1 MRSVCDSSAQLNPNI
16 HCWLQELGLKEL
28 LAVYQEESCMRQ
40 FCATLIL
47 LGYHL
52 FLTTNMGK
60 PSDCD
65 IRQVLA
71 LFSFKSR
78 AWILLLFLSFY
89 KKIMNSAT

>member
-1 MRSVCDSSAQLNPNI
+1 MHQD
-16 HCWLQELGLKEL
+16 LGLKEL
-28 LAVYQEESCMRQ
+28 LAVYKEESCLRQ

-65 IRQVLA
+65 IRQDMDPP
-71 LFSFKSR
+71 FQK
-78 AWILLLFLSFY
+78 
-89 KKIMNSAT
+89 